1 MTRVLRPVLVLGLLG
16 LAGVAALV
24 PTLAP
29 LVERIRGQPEA
40 PAMPDAALL
49 LLLLAQP
56 ALLAL
61 VGVALGVAFA
71 ERAGFESWILRRSRG
86 EAAAFQARRLPAT
99 LALAALVAT
108 AVAALDLV
116 LRARFPASYGALP
129 RLDDIPAAARLA
141 ALLYGGV
148 TEELVMRFGLMSA
161 LAVLGIRLVGR
172 QAAVRAA
179 ILVAALVFGA
189 AHLPAVLM
197 AAPPNGVILARTIGL
212 NAVLGVLYGWLFA
225 MRNLEHAMLA
235 HAATHGVFWIATP
248 LLAAFLV

>member
-1 MTRVLRPVLVLGLLG
+1 VTRTLRPFLVLGVLG

-29 LVERIRGQPEA
+29 LLERIRGLPEA
-40 PAMPDAALL
+40 PPIPDAALL

-86 EAAAFQARRLPAT
+86 EAAAFQARRLPGT

-161 LAVLGIRLVGR
+161 LAVLGIRLLGR
-172 QAAVRAA
+172 RAAV
-179 ILVAALVFGA
+179 
-189 AHLPAVLM
+189 
-197 AAPPNGVILARTIGL
+197 
-212 NAVLGVLYGWLFA
+212 
-225 MRNLEHAMLA
+225 
-235 HAATHGVFWIATP
+235 
-248 LLAAFLV
+248 

>member
-1 MTRVLRPVLVLGLLG
+1 VTRVLRPFLLLGALG

-24 PTLAP
+24 PTLSP
-29 LVERIRGQPEA
+29 LVERIRGLPEA
-40 PAMPDAALL
+40 PPTSDAALL

-56 ALLAL
+56 ALLTL
-61 VGVALGVAFA
+61 GGVALGIAFA
-71 ERAGFESWILRRSRG
+71 ERAGFVSWILQRSRG
-86 EAAAFQARRLPAT
+86 EAVAFQARRLPST

-108 AVAALDLV
+108 AVAGLDLV
-116 LRARFPASYGALP
+116 LRVRSPASYGALP
-129 RLDDIPAAARLA
+129 RLDDIPAAARPA

-172 QAAVRAA
+172 RAAVWVA

-197 AAPPNGVILARTIGL
+197 AAPPDGVILARTIGL

-225 MRNLEHAMLA
+225 TRNLEHAMLA
-235 HAATHGVFWIATP
+235 HAATHGVFWTATP
-248 LLAAFLV
+248 LLAGLPA